1 MFERSILILSA
12 SLLLVQQAAAQSGYT
27 DIFHPRKMLIASEL
41 HPDARLSARVYGEG
55 STWARDGGQQ
65 NTTLL
70 AEIGPA
76 DAETLAPK
84 AESAAGH
91 LVDMLPAAE
100 NSQSIVPRAT
110 NSQIDSL
117 IAVQRSQAL
126 ELSGVGASEGVGAC
140 VDRNLLAVDRGN
152 QGWNPNDSRWDA
164 MRSVITQD
172 CAAHANRIKTE
183 IAPVLKKTYLDVL
196 GRGYETRLSNVEAD
210 YLIRFYE
217 SAIGRRYLAF
227 QKRLT
232 VVGRQH
238 VARPVSRKAGPH
250 VQATTPDI
258 LKARM
263 EMLRLSTTFAM
274 LIVATQDARRTGVDA
289 SGAPAVG
296 MMMSMVA
303 EGQGDAL
310 DQIRQ
315 QYSPDLHAFAAFVE
329 SPAEADE
336 LRALHEAT
344 VAESAVAVKLAME
357 VNPELNGDLKR
368 WRDLYKS
375 LPKDN
380 ATVPAADFVLLQHT
394 QIPPPPWDTR
404 HYLLIAD
411 AVPSSKGGVLI
422 AGRQGNSRSWTFYVS
437 GTMHLQWS
445 NVIDQGW
452 PGHGALAIADARDG
466 GFWVAGY
473 GQSIDT
479 EDERRKGDGNLGL
492 RKAQDATAF
501 NDVSYLDGTG
511 RSLWQRALFTGAR
524 RSIHCVKEGSD
535 GLFVSGDE
543 SLLAIVDG
551 GAASGTTVN
560 VPWVAK
566 LDKQGGVLWERRVAA
581 EGGAVLVSMALP
593 IPTCTALEAG
603 DDGGVTLAAV
613 VKQIEG
619 AKRDADGLHVPAQYE
634 KQIASKGTLV
644 AKFDGA
650 GNELNTIKLDA
661 TAVDKTFLFATSGG
675 FSVVDHLRPTADPK
689 QLRGIQDI
697 YPVLSDLMNRSGVR
711 ITDLSRDLRKVD
723 EKLVTIP
730 PFFDRLSAVLP
741 LRAGGYFMGG
751 SDGSRSSIVWV
762 APSGSI
768 GAILK
773 MDPSVGLGQCNTM
786 AFGRADAD
794 GDLLLFCSGSAYDVF
809 RLRPGGG
816 AALGG

>member
-1 MFERSILILSA
+1 MIGRPIVIFIVSLSLA
-12 SLLLVQQAAAQSGYT
+12 QHAVAQSN
-27 DIFHPRKMLIASEL
+27 
-41 HPDARLSARVYGEG
+41 DATA
-55 STWARDGGQQ
+55 
-65 NTTLL
+65 
-70 AEIGPA
+70 
-76 DAETLAPK
+76 
-84 AESAAGH
+84 
-91 LVDMLPAAE
+91 
-100 NSQSIVPRAT
+100 PRAT
-110 NSQIDSL
+110 SSQIEQL
-117 IAVQRSQAL
+117 LAIQRSQTL
-126 ELSGVGASEGVGAC
+126 PLSGVGGYDDVNAC
-140 VDRNLLAVDRGN
+140 VDRNLLDIDRGN
-152 QGWNPNDSRWDA
+152 QAWNPNDSRWDA

-172 CAAHANRIKTE
+172 CAAQSNRINTE
-183 IAPVLKKTYLDVL
+183 VAPALKKAYVDAL
-196 GRGYETRLSNVEAD
+196 GRSYEAHLSSTEAD
-210 YLIRFYE
+210 RLIQFYE
-217 SAIGRRYLAF
+217 SDIGHRYRAF
-227 QKRLT
+227 QGRLAVT
-232 VVGRQH
+232 NQRRTAQPFNGKT
-238 VARPVSRKAGPH
+238 APD
-250 VQATTPDI
+250 VQAATPDVV
-258 LKARM
+258 KARM
-263 EMLRLSTTFAM
+263 EILRLSTTFAM
-274 LIVATQDARRTGVDA
+274 LIMATQDARRTGVDA
-289 SGAPAVG
+289 SGAPAIG
-296 MMMSMVA
+296 MMMSMAA
-303 EGQGDAL
+303 EGQGAAL

-315 QYSPDLHAFAAFVE
+315 QYSPDLHDFAAFVE

-336 LRALHEAT
+336 LRAIHDAT
-344 VAESAVAVKLAME
+344 VAVSAVAGKLAVE
-357 VNPELNGDLKR
+357 LSPELNGDLKR

-375 LPKDN
+375 LPKDK

-422 AGRQGNSRSWTFYVS
+422 AGRQGNTRSWTFYVS
-437 GTMHLQWS
+437 GAMHLQWS

-466 GFWVAGY
+466 GFWVTGY
-473 GQSIDT
+473 GQSTDT

-492 RKAQDATAF
+492 RKAQDTTAF
-501 NDVSYLDGTG
+501 NYVSYLDGTG

-566 LDKQGGVLWERRVAA
+566 LDKQGSVLWERRVAA
-581 EGGAVLVSMALP
+581 ENDAILVSVSLP
-593 IPTCTALEAG
+593 VPTCTALEAG

-634 KQIASKGTLV
+634 KYIASKGTLV

-650 GNELNTIKLDA
+650 GNALNTIKLDA

-689 QLRGIQDI
+689 QVPGIQDI

-723 EKLVTIP
+723 EKLVAVP
-730 PFFDRLSAVLP
+730 PFFDSLSAVFP

-751 SDGSRSSIVWV
+751 SDGSRTSIVWV
-762 APSGSI
+762 TPAGSI

-773 MDPSVGLGQCNTM
+773 MPPSVGLSRCNTM

-809 RLRPGGG
+809 RLRPSGG